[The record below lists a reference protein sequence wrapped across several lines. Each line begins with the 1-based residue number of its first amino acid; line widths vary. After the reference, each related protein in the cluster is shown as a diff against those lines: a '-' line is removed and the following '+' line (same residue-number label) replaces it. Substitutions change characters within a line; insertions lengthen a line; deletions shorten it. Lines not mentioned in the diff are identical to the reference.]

1 MKPKFKVWDKVLK
14 QWLVYKPHP
23 KWSVHLYYTQ
33 DGSNNS
39 ELQWCIDS
47 DDFEVV
53 QYTGLKDKNGVE
65 IFESDKLTWDGWTRI
80 VFWSEEKAAFCLT
93 NNIDD
98 YVFLL
103 SEIMDSRPEI
113 IGNIYE
119 NPELLK

>member
-1 MKPKFKVWDKVLK
+1 MSEIKFRVWDKILK

-23 KWSVHLYYTQ
+23 AWGVHLYYTQ
-33 DGSNNS
+33 DGTNNS

-65 IFESDKLTWDGWTRI
+65 IFEGDILKSGKRNFEV
-80 VFWSEEKAAFCLT
+80 VFESASFMMCFA
-93 NNIDD
+93 NG
-98 YVFLL
+98 
-103 SEIMDSRPEI
+103 SSRMFINEMVEI

-119 NPELLK
+119 NPELPK